1 MTQSLSDSQKPAPE
15 LDKSQSAE
23 HRSPLRILIPL
34 AVLVVGVG
42 IGMAYFL
49 SRPRTDDVLNLSGR
63 LEGYPTDVGA
73 KVAGR
78 VNFVSVREGDK
89 VSKGTVIVRLD
100 DSEIQAQLQ
109 GATAR
114 LVAAKQQ
121 EQQAL
126 FQIGVVASQ
135 IRESQLNV
143 QQSIGDAQGKIYQ
156 ADANVAAAE
165 AQLGQAQ
172 ALLNQSKA
180 ELRLAAV
187 NRDRFAQLLQE
198 GAVTQ
203 QQYDE
208 AQTTLDTAQATVGS
222 RLAAITAAKRQVN
235 ASQGAL
241 VQAQTTEFNP
251 GIRSTQLSAL
261 RGQLNVARSQL
272 MAAQAEVKNAQAAR
286 QQIESQL
293 AYLNV
298 VSPING
304 IVLTRSVEPGQVVT
318 SGKTLLTVINPNEI
332 YLRGFVPEGEIGKI
346 RVGQPARV
354 LLDSF
359 PNKPLNAQVG
369 AIDTQASFTPE
380 NIYFREDRVKQVFGI
395 RIRILDPAGYA
406 KPGMPADGEILLDQQ
421 EQHK

>member
-1 MTQSLSDSQKPAPE
+1 MAQSLSNPQDSAQV
-15 LDKSQSAE
+15 LDPPQAKA
-23 HRSPLRILIPL
+23 HRSPLRLLIPL

-42 IGMAYFL
+42 IGTAYWL
-49 SRPRTDDVLNLSGR
+49 SRSRTDNELNLSGR

-78 VNFVSVREGDK
+78 VNFVAVREGDK

-121 EQQAL
+121 EQQAY
-126 FQIGVVASQ
+126 FQIGVVANQ
-135 IRESQLNV
+135 IREAQLNV

-172 ALLNQSKA
+172 ALFNQSNA

-187 NRDRFAQLLQE
+187 NRDRFAQLLKE

-203 QQYDE
+203 QQYDQ
-208 AQTTLDTAQATVGS
+208 AQTTFDTAQATVGS
-222 RLAAITAAKRQVN
+222 RQAAITAARRQVN

-241 VQAQTTEFNP
+241 AQAQTTGFNP
-251 GIRSTQLSAL
+251 SIRNTQLGAL
-261 RGQLNVARSQL
+261 QGQLNVARSQL

-286 QQIESQL
+286 QQIAAQI

-304 IVLTRSVEPGQVVT
+304 IVLTRSVEPGQVVA
-318 SGKTLLTVINPNEI
+318 SGKTLLTVMNPNEI

-354 LLDSF
+354 MLDSF

-421 EQHK
+421 EQRK